1 LKEILK
7 PTIIINKPNTAK
19 TGKRLQIAN
28 KVLTSN
34 EIVDTL
40 KRKQEENSKKTNKK
54 RK

>member
-34 EIVDTL
+34 TL